1 MSHSACLNAFYTDH
15 VVVGVFTSQRYIY
28 VSEGEQEEQW
38 LADAGLST
46 LISEDTETVDK
57 TALLSTLTKTQ
68 AEAVKRRVETYTLRK
83 RNKPPPR
90 DVRDIFSSQVRMLKY

>member
-1 MSHSACLNAFYTDH
+1 M
-15 VVVGVFTSQRYIY
+15 
-28 VSEGEQEEQW
+28 
-38 LADAGLST
+38 ADAGLST

-90 DVRDIFSSQVRMLKY
+90 DVRDIFSSQVRMLKYWTLDERNCAVMIVLHHRISATN